1 VVIEADVA
9 VVGAG
14 IAGVSVA
21 YELSARR
28 SVVVLEQE
36 GQAAYHTTG
45 RSAAMFLE
53 SYGSPEVR
61 ELTAESRAV
70 FDEAGPLL
78 RPRTF
83 LWVAPSPQLSE
94 LSHMSK
100 QLPDL
105 EPLTGREAEDQCPP
119 LRAGWCAAAL
129 KERNAEEI
137 DVLGL
142 HQHYLGNARRR
153 GARIVLGARVEAAD
167 HDGTRWHLTTE
178 AGPVKAEVVVNAAGA
193 WADQV
198 AATLGTEPI
207 GLRPL
212 RRTAAVA
219 RADAVDPTWPL
230 VADVGETFYFRPEG
244 ANVLL
249 SPADE
254 TPSEPCDARPDD
266 LDVALALDRV
276 NEATTLGL
284 RSVVTAWA
292 GLRTFTPDR
301 NPVAGADPAAG
312 GKGLFWLAGQGGYG
326 IQMAPA
332 LAKLAAGAVLGEA
345 AVPDALSIERFR
357 S

>member
-1 VVIEADVA
+1 MVIEADVA

-70 FDEAGPLL
+70 FDQAGPLL

-83 LWVAPSPQLSE
+83 LWVAPGPQLSE

-105 EPLTGREAEDQCPP
+105 QPLTGREAEDQCPP
-119 LRAGWCAAAL
+119 LRAGWCVAAL
-129 KERNAEEI
+129 KEQNAEEI

-153 GARIVLGARVEAAD
+153 GARIVLAVS
-167 HDGTRWHLTTE
+167 
-178 AGPVKAEVVVNAAGA
+178 
-193 WADQV
+193 V
-198 AATLGTEPI
+198 AATLSF
-207 GLRPL
+207 GLLLGHDPSRFL
-212 RRTAAVA
+212 V
-219 RADAVDPTWPL
+219 RAL
-230 VADVGETFYFRPEG
+230 
-244 ANVLL
+244 
-249 SPADE
+249 
-254 TPSEPCDARPDD
+254 
-266 LDVALALDRV
+266 
-276 NEATTLGL
+276 
-284 RSVVTAWA
+284 
-292 GLRTFTPDR
+292 
-301 NPVAGADPAAG
+301 
-312 GKGLFWLAGQGGYG
+312 
-326 IQMAPA
+326 
-332 LAKLAAGAVLGEA
+332 
-345 AVPDALSIERFR
+345 
-357 S
+357 